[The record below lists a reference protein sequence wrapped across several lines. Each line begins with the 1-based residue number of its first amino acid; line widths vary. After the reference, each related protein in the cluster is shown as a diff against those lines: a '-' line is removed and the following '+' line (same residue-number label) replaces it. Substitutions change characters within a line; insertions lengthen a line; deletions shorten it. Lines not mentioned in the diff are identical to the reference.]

1 MKAIIF
7 DSGPIINLSL
17 NGLLP
22 LIEKLKSVFK
32 GKFLITSQVKQEI
45 YERPVHIPQFELG
58 ALRIK
63 DLIDK
68 KILEMPESLDIN
80 SKQVDML
87 TRKFMEEANH
97 AMQVDNHH
105 VQLVSDAEMSCLA
118 LSLELKNKGIES
130 IIAVDERT
138 ARMLCEKPENLEKI
152 MSMHLHKQVNL
163 VNSLNSFKGFSFV
176 RSSEL
181 VYVAYKLGLVPI
193 ADPRTLEALIL
204 ATKFKGS
211 SISWEEINILKK
223 L

>member
-1 MKAIIF
+1 MGACRVCRLTQHARQSLQCFCRNKKAGQAGSGLLQMTKALIF

-22 LIEKLKSVFK
+22 IIEKLKSSFK

-45 YERPVHIPQFELG
+45 YDRPVRIPQFELG

-68 KILEMPESLDIN
+68 HVLEMPDSLSIN
-80 SKQVDML
+80 SKQIEIL

-97 AMQVDNHH
+97 AMQVENHQ

-118 LSLELKNKGIES
+118 LSIELKKKGIDS
-130 IIAVDERT
+130 MLAVDERT

-163 VNSLNSFKGFSFV
+163 VNSLSSFKGFSFI
-176 RSSEL
+176 RSSEI
-181 VYVAYKLGLVPI
+181 V
-193 ADPRTLEALIL
+193 
-204 ATKFKGS
+204 
-211 SISWEEINILKK
+211 
-223 L
+223 

>member
-1 MKAIIF
+1 M
-7 DSGPIINLSL
+7 PI
-17 NGLLP
+17 
-22 LIEKLKSVFK
+22 IEKLKPGFK

-45 YERPVHIPQFELG
+45 YDRPVRIPQFELG

-68 KILEMPESLDIN
+68 HVLEMPDSLSIN
-80 SKQVDML
+80 SKQIEIL

-97 AMQVDNHH
+97 AMQVENHQ

-118 LSLELKNKGIES
+118 LSIELKKKGIDS
-130 IIAVDERT
+130 MLAVDERT
-138 ARMLCEKPENLEKI
+138 ARMLCEKPEILEKI
-152 MSMHLHKQVNL
+152 MSMHLHKPVHL
-163 VNSLNSFKGFSFV
+163 VSALDSFKDFSFI

-181 VYVAYKLGLVPI
+181 VYVAYKLGLIAI
-193 ADPRTLEALIL
+193 ADPRLLEALIL

-211 SISWEEINILKK
+211 SISWDEINALKK